1 MTTVPIKM
9 SFRALTFIIK
19 YYLHKCFS
27 IKKIKFRFG
36 FIFKPL
42 NGSCHINLGSLGKKT
57 EIASNA
63 VLCAEFDG
71 NNNRGNVK
79 ILEYKDDPATKNKG
93 NVRSF
98 LSFLQLTQRGEKFG
112 AHVTVFFGLLRL
124 SLFSYCLGDFGI
136 TFGII

>member
-1 MTTVPIKM
+1 MFQYFKKK
-9 SFRALTFIIK
+9 SFDSDLFLSPWTEAVISFLAAWV
-19 YYLHKCFS
+19 
-27 IKKIKFRFG
+27 
-36 FIFKPL
+36 
-42 NGSCHINLGSLGKKT
+42 KKT

-63 VLCAEFDG
+63 ALCAEFDG